1 MSDCPSVNINSTAYQ
16 LILTIGK
23 LLNLKVSSFKKECK
37 TTTFLIDTAVEIKWE
52 NAHQVLCTKLGSVW
66 AFKYV

>member
-37 TTTFLIDTAVEIKWE
+37 TTTFLIDTAVEIK
-52 NAHQVLCTKLGSVW
+52 
-66 AFKYV
+66 